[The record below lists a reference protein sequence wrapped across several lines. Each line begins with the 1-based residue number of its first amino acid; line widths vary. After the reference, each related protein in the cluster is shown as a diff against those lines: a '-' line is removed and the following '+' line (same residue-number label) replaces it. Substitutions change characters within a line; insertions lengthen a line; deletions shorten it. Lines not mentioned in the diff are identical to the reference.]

1 MNGTIKDAVIVL
13 IGLLATEGA
22 KRVWGWLEEK
32 FETEGVDLRSKLS
45 HIG

>member
-32 FETEGVDLRSKLS
+32 FETEGSEAESR
-45 HIG
+45 G